1 MIIPDEGRAKRKLAQ
16 IGYYRLSGFWYPC
29 RKGKVDDHGKYI
41 TDPLSGLPVREDAFQ
56 EGTDFNLIIDL
67 YIFDKKL
74 RQLMMDAIERIEI
87 HVRSV
92 IAHEIG
98 RFDLLAYQNTDFIN
112 PKILRDKTDRSGR
125 IVNYWNDWISRQDK
139 LIKESKE
146 DCIRWHNK
154 NNRPIPFW
162 VAVETWDFGIM
173 SKYYENLK
181 GKYQDKIC
189 QRLEVPNKKIL
200 RGWLQEINELRNH
213 CAHHSRIWNRVSN
226 NALKTLPNEF
236 FHPLSLSLEARKRIF
251 GKICVLWFLVKKIG
265 PNSQW
270 ILNVADLIDSK
281 PQLDCCP
288 FTSMGFNDNNGFPRD
303 LFNL

>member
-16 IGYYRLSGFWYPC
+16 IGYYRLSDFWYPC
-29 RKGKVDDHGKYI
+29 RKGKVDEHGKYI

-67 YIFDKKL
+67 YLFDKKL

-92 IAHEIG
+92 IAYEIG
-98 RFDLLAYQNTDFIN
+98 RFDPLAYQNTDFIN

-125 IVNYWNDWISRQDK
+125 IVNYWNDWISR
-139 LIKESKE
+139 
-146 DCIRWHNK
+146 
-154 NNRPIPFW
+154 
-162 VAVETWDFGIM
+162 
-173 SKYYENLK
+173 
-181 GKYQDKIC
+181 QDKIC

-288 FTSMGFNDNNGFPRD
+288 FTSMGFKDNNGFHRD